1 MEKRHILFML
11 EMYYPKPEPNG
22 IVVHQVAKELI
33 KLGYQVHVI
42 SYRIPGYPNEDQYD
56 GVFIHRIKK
65 RMFYKL
71 REYGENNINTIKGK
85 ISYKLAKIINKI
97 KKLIYL
103 PWFPLAS
110 PTTVIR
116 YYKKA
121 SLLHKKYKFDCVIG
135 VFDPNDCLY
144 AGVLFKN
151 RFKDVKY
158 GSYILDSLIYLSGQN
173 YLPKR
178 LKEKLTWKFEKMVYE
193 NSDIVFNMECHRRH
207 HLGGKYEPFQT
218 KMKFLDIPLFIP
230 KKVKMD
236 KRLFDTEK
244 RHLVYMG
251 SLFRGFRTP
260 DYIYRIFKSINHK
273 DGYQLHFY
281 TRGSCEEDLLNYQY
295 ETGGAVIRHGFV
307 EHSQINNIIANADFL
322 INLGVS
328 NSTAISSKIFDY
340 MSTGKPIIHFY
351 YNDDD
356 VNLSYFEKYEL
367 SLMIKMD
374 ESLFEVNVDKVRN
387 FLTISY
393 GKTIE
398 SDTLLDI
405 FYVNTPMYSASQFDN
420 LTQSI

>member
-1 MEKRHILFML
+1 MEKRRILFML

-22 IVVHQVAKELI
+22 IVVHQVAKELL
-33 KLGYQVHVI
+33 KLGYQVHII
-42 SYRIPGYPNEDQYD
+42 SYRMTGYPKEDQYE
-56 GVFIHRIKK
+56 GVCIHRIK
-65 RMFYKL
+65 RRIFFKL
-71 REYGENNINTIKGK
+71 REYGEKNINTFRGK
-85 ISYKLAKIINKI
+85 MSYKIAKSINKI

-110 PTTVIR
+110 PLTVYR

-144 AGVLFKN
+144 AGLLFKN

-173 YLPKR
+173 YLPKG
-178 LKEKLTWKFEKMVYE
+178 LKETLTWKFEKMVYE
-193 NSDIVFNMECHRRH
+193 KSDMVFNMECHRKH
-207 HLGGKYEPFQT
+207 HLSNKYQRFQT

-230 KKVKMD
+230 KKVKME
-236 KRLFDTEK
+236 KRLFDTHK

-251 SLFRGFRTP
+251 SLFKDFRSP
-260 DYIYRIFKSINHK
+260 DYIYRIFKRINHK
-273 DGYQLHFY
+273 SEYQLHFF
-281 TRGSCEEDLLNYQY
+281 TRGSCEEDLLNYQN
-295 ETGGAVIRHGFV
+295 ETGGAVIRHGFI
-307 EHSQINNIIANADFL
+307 EHSQINNIIANTDFL

-351 YNDDD
+351 YHDDD

-367 SLMIKMD
+367 SLMIKM
-374 ESLFEVNVDKVRN
+374 EETLFENNVEKVQN
-387 FLTISY
+387 FLAKAY

-405 FYVNTPMYSASQFDN
+405 FYVNTPMYSANQFDN
-420 LTQSI
+420 LAKSI